1 MIRYHSQPQHDR
13 PAAYRVLMAHA
24 QELSKQVKQLTLR
37 VRELEELLE
46 MRAPH
51 LLKMKVTKQEPAES
65 LMQSIEQESFL
76 ELENPQDA
84 SSPATPEQHEHHEED
99 ETEVKG
105 ITEGLGSLAIG
116 QDGQMRYRGVTAGAE
131 VGVPLISPP

>member
-1 MIRYHSQPQHDR
+1 
-13 PAAYRVLMAHA
+13 MAHA

-46 MRAPH
+46 LRGP
-51 LLKMKVTKQEPAES
+51 LPPKLKVEKQESDDS
-65 LMQSIEQESFL
+65 LMEQVESDTFLDLDPFQEGSSNHTAEQEH
-76 ELENPQDA
+76 D
-84 SSPATPEQHEHHEED
+84 EQPDSEED

-105 ITEGLGSLAIG
+105 IEEALGSLAIG

-131 VGVPLISPP
+131 VRGLLSGRAS